1 MIELSPEIITIIML
15 GGVLITVL
23 LGYPLAIAVGAIGL
37 IVGFMIFGVPITLE
51 LYYGRIFYQL
61 TNYVLLA
68 VPFFVFMGTMLE
80 RSGITEGLY
89 DALYLWLG
97 GFRGGLAITT
107 VLIGTILAACVGVIA
122 ASTILLALI
131 ALPSMLKRGYGKS
144 LAAGSVCAGGTLGI
158 LIPPSIMLV
167 VYGPMSG
174 LGVGSL
180 FFGAI
185 LPGLVLS
192 ALYCGYIAVYSLF
205 SPGAAPAVPI
215 EERRVPFVK
224 KTRMLVVSLVPP
236 LALILAVLG
245 SIFTGIATPTE
256 AGAVGAL
263 AATILAMAYRKFNFG
278 VLKETALG
286 TIKLAGM
293 VLLIAGLA
301 FSFVGVFIRAGCG
314 QVVEE
319 FILGAPGGKWG
330 AFALIMFLCFILG
343 MFIDWIGI
351 VFIMV
356 PIITPIGAALG
367 FNPLWFGM
375 MICVNLQMSFM
386 TPPFA
391 YAIFFVKGAA
401 PPELEVTTAAIIRG
415 VVPFVILIMVGLF
428 LCIIFPQIILWL
440 PGKMV

>member
-1 MIELSPEIITIIML
+1 MVDLSPEIITIMML
-15 GGVLITVL
+15 GGVLVTVL

-37 IVGFMIFGVPITLE
+37 IVGFWIFGVPITLE

-89 DALYLWLG
+89 DALYLWFG

-107 VLIGTILAACVGVIA
+107 VLIGTLLAACVGVIA

-131 ALPSMLKRGYGKS
+131 ALPSMLRRGYGKP

-167 VYGPMSG
+167 VYGPMAG
-174 LGVGSL
+174 LGVGGL

-185 LPGLVLS
+185 FPGLVLS
-192 ALYCGYIAVYSLF
+192 GLYCAYIAAYSLVR
-205 SPGAAPAVPI
+205 PQEAPAVPI
-215 EERRVPFVK
+215 GERRVPLAK
-224 KTRMLVVSLVPP
+224 KMRMLAVSLVPP
-236 LALILAVLG
+236 LGLILAVLG
-245 SIFTGIATPTE
+245 SIFTGVATPTE
-256 AGAVGAL
+256 AAAVGSL
-263 AATILAMAYRKFNFG
+263 AATLLAIGYRKFSLR
-278 VLKETALG
+278 VLKETALD
-286 TIKLAGM
+286 TIKLGGM

-314 QVVEE
+314 EVVAD
-319 FILGAPGGKWG
+319 FILGAPGGRWG
-330 AFALIMFLCFILG
+330 AFALIMFICFILG
-343 MFIDWIGI
+343 MFIDWMGI
-351 VFIMV
+351 VFIMI
-356 PIITPIGAALG
+356 PIITPIGSALG
-367 FNPLWFGM
+367 FDPLWFGM

-401 PPELEVTTAAIIRG
+401 PPEFDVTTADIIRG
-415 VVPFVILIMVGLF
+415 VIPFVIMIMVGLV
-428 LCIIFPQIILWL
+428 LCVLFPEIILWL
-440 PGKMV
+440 PGKML